1 MSRFR
6 ALLDT
11 NVILDW
17 LFSNRP
23 QHREA
28 MALFEAIA
36 DCRLDAFVT
45 PTSLATVSY
54 IAGRV
59 LAPDAL
65 SEILRDIRELCDIA
79 SQDSGVVDA
88 ALRCEEPDFED
99 ALILSA
105 ARAAGCT
112 VIVSRDERAFRS
124 FEGTKVDERGCL
136 ALV

>member
-1 MSRFR
+1 MSRLR

-28 MALFEAIA
+28 MGLFEAIA
-36 DCRLDAFVT
+36 DCRLDAYVT
-45 PTSLATVSY
+45 PTSLATISY
-54 IAGRV
+54 IAGRL
-59 LAPDAL
+59 LAQDAL
-65 SEILRDIRELCDIA
+65 SEMLRNIRELCGIA
-79 SQDSGVVDA
+79 SQNSDVVDA

-112 VIVSRDERAFRS
+112 VIVSRDEKAFPG
-124 FEGTKVDERGCL
+124 FKGAKVDERGCL
-136 ALV
+136 ALI